1 MVKKVKQKK
10 EGNAPPE
17 KVALEKLAKL
27 GGVLMW
33 VLKSVKLGVKRLQT
47 ALGRSNW

>member
-17 KVALEKLAKL
+17 KVVLEKLQ
-27 GGVLMW
+27 GVLMK
-33 VLKSVKLGVKRLQT
+33 VLRNVVKGVKRLQT
-47 ALGRSNW
+47 AIGRSNGN

>member
-10 EGNAPPE
+10 GNVPPE
-17 KVALEKLAKL
+17 NMVLEKLQ
-27 GGVLMW
+27 GGLMW

-47 ALGRSNW
+47 AIGRSNGK

>member
-17 KVALEKLAKL
+17 RVVFEKLAKL

-47 ALGRSNW
+47 ALGRSK